1 MLNRILKKLGKKE
14 TVHEFKERLEKDKAK
29 LTIDLDNVKAP
40 DSDEFAPLPSFGD
53 GDDLSI
59 EADQVEEIGN
69 ALAVKDVLERKLIK
83 IDSALERIKK
93 GEYGIC
99 ESCGKEIELRRLRV
113 EPAATLCTK
122 CVKKMTGQGKKS

>member
-1 MLNRILKKLGKKE
+1 MLNRIFKKLGKKE
-14 TVHEFKERLEKDKAK
+14 TIHEFKDLLEKDKVK
-29 LTIDLDNVKAP
+29 LTADLDNIQAP
-40 DSDEFAPLPSFGD
+40 DNDEFAPLPSFGD

-69 ALAVKDVLERKLIK
+69 ALAVKEVLEKKLDK
-83 IDSALERIKK
+83 INSALERIKK

-99 ESCGKEIELRRLRV
+99 ETCGKEIELKRLRV

-122 CVKKMTGQGKKS
+122 CVKKMTGQGKK

>member
-1 MLNRILKKLGKKE
+1 MLTRILKKLGKKE

-122 CVKKMTGQGKKS
+122 CVKKMTGQGKK